1 MEQIQSILSKINAL
15 GSNTDNWS
23 TIEKDL
29 ALQYTRNLYEAIIAQ
44 PIINVSSPNEVIE
57 TTIAPSFDTTESINE
72 NTETDND
79 EIHHY
84 SVELEETLIAAEEE
98 VDNEEE
104 MEDDTR
110 FEEDE
115 LVDETYEDEV
125 YTDDMLEFEVKDI
138 MPEEL
143 IIEEDD
149 DVQEEEIEEETAI
162 ENVEESEEEETS
174 GTITLSNPDI
184 PHIIEIDTPAIP
196 QVLEFK
202 LWHKDIRTYI
212 GINDKYNF
220 ISELFN
226 NNAEAYE
233 EVLNEI
239 NKCASKD
246 AVLAFLEQSGITT
259 LYQWDTE
266 GFSAQVFYNVLNQ
279 FFASK

>member
-1 MEQIQSILSKINAL
+1 MEQIKSILSKINTL
-15 GSNTDNWS
+15 GSNTYNWS
-23 TIEKDL
+23 AIEKDL
-29 ALQYTRNLYEAIIAQ
+29 ALQYTRNLYETIMAQ
-44 PIINVSSPNEVIE
+44 PITDAGTPNEEIE
-57 TTIAPSFDTTESINE
+57 TTVAPSFATTDSINE
-72 NTETDND
+72 NTATIND
-79 EIHHY
+79 ETHHY
-84 SVELEETLIAAEEE
+84 PVELEEMHIAVEEE
-98 VDNEEE
+98 VHNEEE
-104 MEDDTR
+104 IEEETN

-115 LVDETYEDEV
+115 LVDEAYEDEV

-143 IIEEDD
+143 IIEDEETQEEEMEEEAAIND
-149 DVQEEEIEEETAI
+149 EEEIEEE
-162 ENVEESEEEETS
+162 EES
-174 GTITLSNPDI
+174 GAITLSNPDI
-184 PHIIEIDTPAIP
+184 PHIIEIETPAIP
-196 QVLEFK
+196 QVSEFK

-239 NKCASKD
+239 NKCANKD
-246 AVLAFLEQSGITT
+246 AVLAFLDQAGITT

>member
-196 QVLEFK
+196 QVSEFK